1 MVKVAV
7 EITSVAVSWHVAR
20 TSVIAAV
27 TSIALATVLFGGL
40 NRVMSPVPA
49 GTPAIGQSL
58 RTA

>member
-1 MVKVAV
+1 VKVAV
-7 EITSVAVSWHVAR
+7 DTISAPASWQVAR

-27 TSIALATVLFGGL
+27 TSIARASLLSAGL

-49 GTPAIGQSL
+49 GTPAIGHAL